1 MATDWA
7 SINERGE
14 AMPRL
19 KRQRLAALVILML
32 VPTPVWAAAA
42 SVWSSAPKP
51 RFPTAALSKGSEGHV
66 IVRVFTDDTGRVTR
80 ANIEKSSGDASL
92 DEAARAAIL
101 KWKMN
106 PAAIKPEF
114 RTKGYRQRIDF
125 RQETPVAA
133 QYRDRRAYFS
143 TYESAKIWT
152 YAPFPEYPF
161 HERLVR
167 TEGVAMVRITIGA
180 DGRAASVEIAR
191 SSGNANLDKAALS
204 ALRSWRAHKEYAG
217 ERFVVPIRFTLQG
230 LR

>member
-1 MATDWA
+1 M
-7 SINERGE
+7 R
-14 AMPRL
+14 RL
-19 KRQRLAALVILML
+19 NGQRLSALVMLLLL
-32 VPTPVWAAAA
+32 VPSTVRAAAE

-51 RFPTAALSKGSEGHV
+51 KFPATALSKGSEGYV
-66 IVRVFTDDTGRVTR
+66 IVRAFIGGDGSVAR
-80 ANIEKSSGDASL
+80 ATIEKSSGDTTL
-92 DEAARAAIL
+92 DEAARTAVL

-106 PAAIKPEF
+106 LAAIKPEY
-114 RTKGYRQRIDF
+114 RTKGYTQRIDF

-133 QYRDRRAYFS
+133 SYRDRRAYFS

-167 TEGVAMVRITIGA
+167 TEGVAMVRIAIGA
-180 DGRAASVEIAR
+180 DGRAAAVEIAR

-217 ERFVVPIRFTLQG
+217 QRFVVPIRFTLQG